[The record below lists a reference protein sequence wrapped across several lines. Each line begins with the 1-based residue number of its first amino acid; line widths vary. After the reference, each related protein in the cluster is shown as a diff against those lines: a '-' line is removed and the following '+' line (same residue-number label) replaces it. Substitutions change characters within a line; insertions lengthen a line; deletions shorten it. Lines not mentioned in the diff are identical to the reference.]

1 MKKTPLYNKHI
12 ELGAKMVDFAGFE
25 MPVQY
30 EGVNAEHINVRTNA
44 GIFDVSH
51 MGNFMVRGQDAGK
64 FLQFVTSNDITKLQP
79 GKVQYSTFTN
89 ENGGIVDDL
98 LVYQT
103 GENEY
108 MLVVNASNIEKD
120 WAHLQNYL
128 TEFEDVQMTNV
139 SEKTAIIAVQGPKS
153 PEIIQKLAEDDVQS
167 MKFYTHTNTTL
178 NNIPV
183 LLSTTGYTGEKGFEI
198 YVDADKAIM
207 VWDAV
212 MEAGNEN
219 GLKPAGLAA
228 RDTLR
233 LEKGYC
239 LYGNDIDE
247 TTTPL
252 EAGLGWISKL
262 ETGFLGSDKLKK
274 QKEEGLKRKLFG
286 FELTGKGIPRKGYAV
301 LNNEG
306 EVIGKVTSGTMS
318 PVLKKGIGLAY
329 LPDAYAEDGKKIYI
343 QIRNKNI
350 EAVTKKPPF
359 V

>member
-167 MKFYTHTNTTL
+167 MKFYTHINTTL

-233 LEKGYC
+233 LEKGFC

-252 EAGLGWISKL
+252 EAGLGWITKL

-286 FELTGKGIPRKGYAV
+286 FELTKRGIPRKGYKV
-301 LNNEG
+301 LNDVG

-329 LPDAYAEDGKKIYI
+329 LPTALAEDGKEIFIK
-343 QIRNKNI
+343 IRNKNI
-350 EAVTKKPPF
+350 KAITKKPPF